1 MDTWS
6 YSWAIRNLIAEFLMP
21 PGIFLILILMT
32 LMIIKR
38 SWLRNTLIVASVV
51 GIWFTSTNYFAI
63 QITKLAGYV
72 LEWPQPLNIQNLG
85 SDAQHSI
92 SNNNLAKEPSSA
104 IIVLGGGRRKG
115 AIDVPK
121 YQNQDVSAQAAERL
135 RHAARLARALNI
147 PILVSG
153 GAPDKTTQDEL
164 SEAQVMAKMLREEL
178 GIDAK
183 WIEDQSNTTEENL
196 KNSLAIL
203 SSENIEK
210 VYLVTHFWHMPRA
223 MQTVKVIQK
232 NDQKLDQKEGF
243 KPNPTV
249 EQKQVNIAVIA
260 APHGYYQKEQYT
272 PLDFYPSAEG
282 FQRARRVF
290 HELWGVLYYRI
301 K

>member
-21 PGIFLILILMT
+21 PGIFLIVILMT
-32 LMIIKR
+32 LVIIKR
-38 SWLRNTLIVASVV
+38 SWLRNTLIVASVMS
-51 GIWFTSTNYFAI
+51 IWLTSTNYFAI

-72 LEWPQPLNIQNLG
+72 FEWPQPFNIDNL
-85 SDAQHSI
+85 SASTRYVT
-92 SNNNLAKEPSSA
+92 SNNKLAKNPSSA

-115 AIDVPK
+115 AIDVPE
-121 YQNQDVSAQAAERL
+121 YQSQDVSAQAAERL
-135 RHAARLARALNI
+135 RHAARLARTLNI

-153 GAPDKTTQDEL
+153 GSPDRTTKDEL
-164 SEAQVMAKMLREEL
+164 SEAQVMAQVLREEF

-203 SSENIEK
+203 SRENIEK

-223 MQTVKVIQK
+223 MQTVRAIQK
-232 NDQKLDQKEGF
+232 NDQKQDQKEGF
-243 KPNPTV
+243 KPNRTV
-249 EQKQVNIAVIA
+249 EEEQGNITVIA
-260 APHGYYQKEQYT
+260 TPHGYYQKEQFT
-272 PLDFYPSAEG
+272 PLDFYPSGEG
-282 FQRARRVF
+282 FQRARWIF
-290 HELWGVLYYRI
+290 HELWGALYYRI

>member
-21 PGIFLILILMT
+21 PGIFLIVILMT
-32 LMIIKR
+32 LVIIKR

-51 GIWFTSTNYFAI
+51 GVWLTSTNYFAI

-72 LEWPQPLNIQNLG
+72 LEWPQPLDIQNLG
-85 SDAQHSI
+85 SNAQHPI
-92 SNNNLAKEPSSA
+92 SNNKLAKDPSSA

-115 AIDVPK
+115 AIDVPE
-121 YQNQDVSAQAAERL
+121 YQSQDVSAQAAERL
-135 RHAARLARALNI
+135 RHAAPLARTLNI
-147 PILVSG
+147 PILLSG
-153 GAPDKTTQDEL
+153 GAPDRTTEGEL
-164 SEAQVMAKMLREEL
+164 SEAQVMAQVLRQEL

-203 SSENIEK
+203 SRENIEK

-232 NDQKLDQKEGF
+232 NDQKEGF

-249 EQKQVNIAVIA
+249 GQKRVNITVIA

-282 FQRARRVF
+282 FQRARWIF
-290 HELWGVLYYRI
+290 HELWGALYYRI
-301 K
+301 KY

>member
-21 PGIFLILILMT
+21 PGIFLIVILMT
-32 LMIIKR
+32 LLIIKR

-51 GIWFTSTNYFAI
+51 GVWLTSTNYFAI

-72 LEWPQPLNIQNLG
+72 LEWPQPLDIQNLG
-85 SDAQHSI
+85 SNAQHPI
-92 SNNNLAKEPSSA
+92 SNNKLAKDLSSA

-115 AIDVPK
+115 AIDVPE

-135 RHAARLARALNI
+135 RHAARLARTLNI
-147 PILVSG
+147 PILLSG
-153 GAPDKTTQDEL
+153 GAPDRTTEGEL
-164 SEAQVMAKMLREEL
+164 SEAQVMAQVLRQEL

-203 SSENIEK
+203 SRENIEK

-232 NDQKLDQKEGF
+232 NDQKEGF
-243 KPNPTV
+243 KPNPIV
-249 EQKQVNIAVIA
+249 EQKWVNITVIA

-282 FQRARRVF
+282 FQRTRWIF
-290 HELWGVLYYRI
+290 HELWGALYYRI